1 VLKLVQKER
10 VGNKV
15 RKTYDTARTPYQRVL
30 ESPLVS
36 QKNKDRLREIYT
48 TPNPVT
54 LRQRI
59 NENLEKLWRLP
70 R

>member
-1 VLKLVQKER
+1 VGSKL
-10 VGNKV
+10 

-36 QKNKDRLREIYT
+36 QKNKDRLRHIYNT
-48 TPNPVT
+48 LNPVT

-59 NENLEKLWRLP
+59 NENLDKL
-70 R
+70 

>member
-48 TPNPVT
+48 TLNPVT

-59 NENLEKLWRLP
+59 DEKLEKLWRLP

>member
-1 VLKLVQKER
+1 

-36 QKNKDRLREIYT
+36 QKNKDRLHQIYT
-48 TPNPVT
+48 TLNPVT
-54 LRQRI
+54 LHQRI
-59 NENLEKLWRLP
+59 DDNLEKLWRLP

>member
-1 VLKLVQKER
+1 MIGI
-10 VGNKV
+10 VGPV
-15 RKTYDTARTPYQRVL
+15 SYDTARTPYQRVL

-36 QKNKDRLREIYT
+36 HNNKDRLREIYT
-48 TPNPVT
+48 TLNPVT

-59 NENLEKLWRLP
+59 NENLDKLWRLP